1 MSQVETLPGARKMKI
16 LAVIA
21 LALAAAGCAQQQAT
35 RFETRTVEIVSAKP
49 YRFIT
54 YSIEDTAE
62 TRRQV
67 RAHNR
72 AHQAVLDAEKAKN

>member
-1 MSQVETLPGARKMKI
+1 MKTTAI
-16 LAVIA
+16 LALVAI
-21 LALAAAGCAQQQAT
+21 LAGCASPKSPA
-35 RFETRTVEIVSAKP
+35 FETKLVEVPSAKP

-54 YSIEDTAE
+54 YSLNDTAE

-72 AHQAVLDAEKAKN
+72 AHQAVLNAEKK